1 MYRCATLLTVLTLA
15 AGLCWAQAGAGAGT
29 GSRAQN
35 TLTILNQR
43 VPEVNVREQPLRSVL
58 EWLADFAKVNLVV
71 KWQVLQDADI
81 DPDKPITLKVKG
93 LRFSQVLWMIL
104 NEASGPDVKLAYRA
118 AGSVLT
124 ISTHED
130 LGKEMVT
137 RIYDLRDLLV
147 GIARFEA
154 PQMDPGQALS
164 QVGTSTSGG
173 TGQNLFRGQQS
184 QQRGMTAEGT
194 DQTPEM
200 RRLIEIIQQTI
211 EPDSWQVNNGK
222 GTIHDFNGMLIV
234 YNTLQVHQQIGGFV
248 EELELGQ

>member
-1 MYRCATLLTVLTLA
+1 MCRCAMILMVLTLA
-15 AGLCWAQAGAGAGT
+15 AGVCWAQAGAGGT
-29 GSRAQN
+29 GRAQS
-35 TLTILNQR
+35 TLAILNQR

-58 EWLADFAKVNLVV
+58 EWLADFAKINLVV
-71 KWQVLQDADI
+71 KWPILQDAGI

-104 NEASGPDVKLAYRA
+104 NEAAGPDVRLAYRA
-118 AGSVLT
+118 AGPVLT
-124 ISTHED
+124 ISTHDD

-184 QQRGMTAEGT
+184 QRRGTTAEGT